1 MAYESL
7 PLFPHAEPEKPHR
20 GLTPTQA
27 AYLAGLLDGEG
38 HFGMQYVHG
47 GKIAHKA
54 GYKYHQYFITLVMT
68 NKPLLEAMAAL
79 VPWGKAGLQRGN
91 YTLRGRAKPSWRIKW
106 VGTIAARICRA
117 IFPYVR
123 LKKRHVELIIWLDNG
138 KACAVKERPAGRGGS
153 KYPAYI
159 KDMHVKAHAE
169 FRMLNARGQNNE
181 PV

>member
-1 MAYESL
+1 MDTTILS
-7 PLFPHAEPEKPHR
+7 LFPDVV
-20 GLTPTQA
+20 PTQVVKGLKPTEA

-68 NKPLLEAMAAL
+68 DKPLLEAMVAL
-79 VPWGKAGLQRGN
+79 VPWGKARLQRGN

-106 VGTIAARICRA
+106 VGTNAANICRA

-123 LKKRHVELIIWLDNG
+123 LKKRHAELIIWLDNG

-159 KDMHVKAHAE
+159 NDMHVRAHAE
-169 FRMLNARGQNNE
+169 FRVLNQRGQDNG
-181 PV
+181 